1 MPNVLWQRVRLEHE
15 PECKLGIGE
24 HQDCGE
30 QPNPANKPIEDAPPP
45 EIQKSL
51 DANQI
56 YCDIHVSI
64 GTIVNKVDNKVIRYE

>member
-30 QPNPANKPIEDAPPP
+30 QPNPANKPIEDAPPRNP
-45 EIQKSL
+45 EI
-51 DANQI
+51 
-56 YCDIHVSI
+56 
-64 GTIVNKVDNKVIRYE
+64 T